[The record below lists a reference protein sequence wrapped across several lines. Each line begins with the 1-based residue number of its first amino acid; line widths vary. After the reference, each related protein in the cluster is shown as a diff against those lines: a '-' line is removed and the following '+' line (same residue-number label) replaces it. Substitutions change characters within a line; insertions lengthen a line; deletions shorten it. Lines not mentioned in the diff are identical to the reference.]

1 MPATSSK
8 PWWAQPIRFAK
19 GVGPKRTSFLQRFG
33 IETVEDALWTVPWRY
48 EDRSVMTPIGQLVP
62 GMVTA
67 VCGTVVKN
75 SAKRTSNRRFTVL
88 EIGLEDQTGR
98 LQAAFFNQPY
108 LKHTFAVGNSIMM
121 SGRVNAGKQGW
132 MVPRMDVAQ

>member
-33 IETVEDALWTVPWRY
+33 IETVEDALWTVPCRY
-48 EDRSVMTPIGQLVP
+48 EDRSVMTPIGQLVT

-75 SAKRTSNRRFTVL
+75 SAKRTRNRRFTVL

-98 LQAAFFNQPY
+98 LRAVFFNQPY
-108 LKHTFAVGNSIMM
+108 LEQIFAVRKSIMM
-121 SGRVNAGKQGW
+121 SGRVIAGRQGW